1 MDRPPQT
8 KARRLRELIG
18 RGTVM
23 MPGAFNALVALQIER
38 VGFQALYLSGA
49 GLAASRGLPDIGLLS
64 MSEVVSDAATIANAV
79 AIPALADADTGYGPP
94 LSVMRTVREFERAGL
109 AGIHLEDQESPK
121 KCGHL
126 SGKRLVPASEM
137 ARKIGAAAE
146 ARQDPDFLIVARTDA
161 RAVEGLEV
169 AVRRSQLYAQ
179 AGADLIFPEALESG
193 EEFRAFARGLVKA
206 GVKLPLVANMTEFGK
221 TPYLTVREFE
231 DLGYRLV
238 LFPVTALRVAS
249 QAIEK
254 MLLELKT
261 LGTQQSALSVMQTRQ
276 QLYELLRYEDYEK
289 RDTELHERY
298 GREIKD

>member
-1 MDRPPQT
+1 MGKQQQS

-38 VGFQALYLSGA
+38 VGFQALYVSGA
-49 GLAASRGLPDIGLLS
+49 GLAACRGLPDIGLLS

-94 LSVMRTVREFERAGL
+94 LAVMRTVRAFERAGL
-109 AGIHLEDQESPK
+109 AGLHLEDQEIPK

-126 SGKRLVPASEM
+126 SGKRLVPATEM

-161 RAVEGLEV
+161 RAVEGLEA
-169 AVRRSQLYAQ
+169 AVRRAQRYAQ

-193 EEFRAFARGLVKA
+193 EEFRAFAQGLAKV

-254 MLLELKT
+254 MLLDLKT
-261 LGTQQSALSVMQTRQ
+261 LGTQRNSLGVMQTRQ
-276 QLYELLRYEDYEK
+276 QLYELLRYEDYDK
-289 RDTELHERY
+289 QDGHLHERY